1 MSRIAAVLL
10 TASSLAWIQPALGT
24 PKASPRSREEDQVY
38 RAFLAGPTAE
48 KGDYLLYQ
56 KLGIFF
62 IYNVRHERPEELLAF
77 FRDRAGVALDPAMV
91 RDFVT
96 INRTPRRIDRKA
108 FPPTMKYSTQF
119 IQKDVYSLSRVGFNA
134 RQDEAFF
141 YATFASLMEDGHGS
155 LVYLK
160 KTAGSWAVVKAAAV
174 WMYGA
179 SVHPFN
185 P

>member
-1 MSRIAAVLL
+1 MRRIPAVML
-10 TASSLAWIQPALGT
+10 TAMTLVWINPALGAS
-24 PKASPRSREEDQVY
+24 KGSPREREEYQVY
-38 RAFLAGPTAE
+38 RAFLASPTAE

-62 IYNVRHERPEELLAF
+62 IYNVKHERPEELLAF
-77 FRDRAGVALDPAMV
+77 FRDRAGLALEPSLV

-96 INRTPRRIDRKA
+96 INHAPRPIDRKQ
-108 FPPTMKYSTQF
+108 FPPTMRYSAQF

-134 RQDEAFF
+134 RKDEAFF

-155 LVYLK
+155 LVYLR
-160 KTAGSWAVVKAAAV
+160 KTSGSWAVVKAAAV